1 VDLNQYLSLILDIL
15 LKPRDFIASA
25 LTPYLGVKYAL
36 GLADLIISLLGATA
50 VYAVL
55 KLAKGSDKYVYYVL
69 LALWIVTGVIVV
81 LARFIAS

>member
-1 VDLNQYLSLILDIL
+1 MDLNQYLSLILDIL

-69 LALWIVTGVIVV
+69 LALWIVMGAIVV

>member
-1 VDLNQYLSLILDIL
+1 MDLTQYLSLILDIL

-25 LTPYLGVKYAL
+25 LTPYLGFRYAL

-55 KLAKGSDKYVYYVL
+55 RMVKNSDRYVYYVL
-69 LALWIVTGVIVV
+69 LALWIVVGIIVV
-81 LARFIAS
+81 LARFVAS

>member
-1 VDLNQYLSLILDIL
+1 MDLTQYLSLILDIL

-55 KLAKGSDKYVYYVL
+55 RMVKNSDRYVYYVL
-69 LALWIVTGVIVV
+69 LALWIVVGIIVV
-81 LARFIAS
+81 LARFVAS